1 MVDLQVHVIGASG
14 HDEDG
19 PVFFSGLGDEL
30 LGFIPQVVLIVV
42 IGGIGG
48 LHRRRRLPLG
58 DLELLCKPGLRPLGK
73 VAGAVQ
79 PEIGI

>member
-1 MVDLQVHVIGASG
+1 MIGAAR

-19 PVFFSGLGDEL
+19 PVFFAGLGDEL
-30 LGFIPQVVLIVV
+30 LGLCSQVVLIVV
-42 IGGIGG
+42 IGGLGG